1 MPQEGSASRGNGP
14 EPCRSCEDRIIFSI
28 RMLVRALDVLSR
40 KLAADSGVT
49 SPQLACLRH
58 IVTEGTT
65 TTTEIARNVH
75 LSPSTVV
82 GIIDRLEEKGLAD
95 RERDKEDRR
104 IVRLT
109 PTEKGRRLVEET
121 PHPVKAM
128 FDTRRAR
135 DLTEEDYE
143 RIAVALEDIV
153 HILGADIND
162 GELPLN
168 DDL

>member
-1 MPQEGSASRGNGP
+1 MPQEEPASRGNAP
-14 EPCRSCEDRIIFSI
+14 EPCRSCQDRIIFSI

-58 IVTEGTT
+58 IVGEGTT

-82 GIIDRLEEKGLAD
+82 GIIDRLEEKGLVE
-95 RERDKEDRR
+95 RERDKHDRR
-104 IVRLT
+104 VVRLT
-109 PTEKGRRLVEET
+109 PTDAGKKLAEET
-121 PHPVKAM
+121 PHPVEAL
-128 FDTRRAR
+128 FDNQSAKE
-135 DLTEEDYE
+135 LTEEDYE

-153 HILGADIND
+153 RILGTDTQD
-162 GELPLN
+162 GEPPV
-168 DDL
+168 DVVP

>member
-1 MPQEGSASRGNGP
+1 MPQEGPASRGNAP
-14 EPCRSCEDRIIFSI
+14 EPCRSCQDRIIFSI

-58 IVTEGTT
+58 IVGEGTT

-82 GIIDRLEEKGLAD
+82 GIIDRLEEKGLVD
-95 RERDKEDRR
+95 RERDKQDRR
-104 IVRLT
+104 VVRLT
-109 PTEKGRRLVEET
+109 PTDAGRKLAEET
-121 PHPVKAM
+121 PHPVEAL
-128 FDTRRAR
+128 FENQSAR

-153 HILGADIND
+153 RILGTDAED
-162 GELPLN
+162 GELPI
-168 DDL
+168 DVIV